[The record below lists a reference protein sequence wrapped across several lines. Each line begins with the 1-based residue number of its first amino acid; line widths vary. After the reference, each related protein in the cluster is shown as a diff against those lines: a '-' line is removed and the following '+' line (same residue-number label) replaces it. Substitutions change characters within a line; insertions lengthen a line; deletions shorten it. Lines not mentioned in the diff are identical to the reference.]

1 MKYFSTLLIA
11 FVLQFNAGYCQQSE
25 PWTSIFNGSSLKG
38 WKTIGSK
45 GKVFVKD
52 GAIECHMTA
61 NTPVHT
67 FASTKKK
74 YKNFILEMD
83 FKRDVP
89 FNTGILF
96 RAVHTPDTASVN
108 LYGYQVKID
117 PSEKRKW
124 TGGIFDDFGK
134 SWTWIYDLSK
144 DTRAQNANRS
154 DEWNHIR
161 IEMIG
166 NHIKVWL
173 NDIPSVNLIH
183 DKYKEAGYIAFKMH
197 SLGNKPEQEVWKAQ
211 FKNIRIITK
220 KPEKYS
226 RETDLPVVKES
237 NTKPIKN

>member
-1 MKYFSTLLIA
+1 G
-11 FVLQFNAGYCQQSE
+11 VLVMDFEKGKTNSINKKSE
-25 PWTSIFNGSSLKG
+25 PWQSIFNGKDLKG

-45 GKVFVKD
+45 GKVIVNE
-52 GAIECHMTA
+52 GAIECGMTA

-67 FASTKKK
+67 FATTQKK
-74 YKNFILEMD
+74 YRNFILEMD

-96 RAVHTPDTASVN
+96 RAIEAPDTASVN

-124 TGGIFDDFGK
+124 TGGIFDDYGK
-134 SWTWIYDLSK
+134 TWAWIYDLSK
-144 DTRAQNANRS
+144 DVRAQNANIS
-154 DEWNHIR
+154 NEWNHIR
-161 IEMIG
+161 IEMID

-173 NDIPSVNLIH
+173 NNIATVNLIN

-197 SLGNKPEQEVWKAQ
+197 SLADKPEQEAWKAQ

-220 KPEKYS
+220 EPEKYS
-226 RETDLPVVKES
+226 REMYLPLMQQS
-237 NTKPIKN
+237 NINSLRN